1 MTRKAIFIDRD
12 GTLIEEKHHLVSS
25 DQVHVFPQ
33 SFEALQL
40 INRSGA
46 LAVLVTNQSV
56 IARGLLTE
64 SGLAEIHR
72 SLETILA
79 AKGVHLDAIYYCP
92 HHPEAGTSSY
102 TTDCT
107 CRKPAPGMLI
117 RAARD
122 LHLDLDHCVYIG
134 DTLTDIEAGHRARA
148 VSVLVRTG
156 YGSEVEARLTEEDER
171 LSPERYPDFIASDIL
186 QAVKWSLERIGE
198 GKSL

>member
-1 MTRKAIFIDRD
+1 VTRKAIFIDRD
-12 GTLIEEKHHLVSS
+12 GTLIEERHHLVSS
-25 DQVHVFPQ
+25 DQLHVFPQ
-33 SFEALQL
+33 SIEALQL
-40 INRSGA
+40 INQSGV
-46 LAVLVTNQSV
+46 LAILVTNQSV

-72 SLETILA
+72 SLETSLA
-79 AKGVHLDAIYYCP
+79 AKGVYLDGIYYCP

-102 TTDCT
+102 TTDCA

-122 LHLDLDHCVYIG
+122 FHLDLDSCVYIG
-134 DTLTDIEAGHRARA
+134 DTLTDVEAGHRAGA

-156 YGSEVEARLTEEDER
+156 YGSEVEAGLTKAER
-171 LSPERYPDFIASDIL
+171 LSPQRYPDYIASDIL